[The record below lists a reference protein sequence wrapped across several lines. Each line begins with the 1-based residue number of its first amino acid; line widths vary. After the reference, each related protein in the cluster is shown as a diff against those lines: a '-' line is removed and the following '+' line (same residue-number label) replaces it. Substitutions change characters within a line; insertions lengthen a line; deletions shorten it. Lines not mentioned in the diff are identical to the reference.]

1 MVLFVFVATLVFTAS
16 FVAGEYDV
24 RLGSGASDYQGRVE
38 VLVNRKWGTICD
50 DQFGLKDA
58 HVICRMLGFP
68 GALLTRD
75 RAYFGTGRGRIWK
88 LNCTGAEDDI
98 ADCKLSVAPANQC
111 GHGEDVGVEC
121 YRPEPPPPVRLT
133 CPYNQTCNN
142 NARKRGPDP
151 GECTPSVHVEGIVEV
166 YYNERWWPVSADEW
180 DDEDVNVV
188 CGQLGYPVSFGTVTR
203 LTDISSRVVSRRQK
217 NQFKKTH
224 LKNVILQGLSCT
236 GTERGLSL
244 CPHHGWGPFD
254 NPGGEAATARC
265 GFHPH
270 PSCDGKCHQV
280 SEATCGD
287 NEITQ
292 NINNCKFAICLP

>member
-1 MVLFVFVATLVFTAS
+1 MALLAILCLFAVLKYSIAAFPVDIRLVN
-16 FVAGEYDV
+16 
-24 RLGSGASDYQGRVE
+24 SDADHQGIVE
-38 VLVNRKWGTICD
+38 VLVNRKWGRICGD
-50 DQFGLKDA
+50 DFEEKNA
-58 HVICRMLGFP
+58 HVICRTLGYP
-68 GALLTRD
+68 SALFSHD
-75 RAYFGTGRGRIWK
+75 NIYYGQGRRGKVWK
-88 LNCTGAEDDI
+88 LNCTGEEDKI
-98 ADCKLSVAPANQC
+98 LDCDVVRSDHCSDQQR
-111 GHGEDVGVEC
+111 HVGVKC
-121 YRPEPPPPVRLT
+121 QLSPPVRLT

-254 NPGGEAATARC
+254 NPGGETATARC

-270 PSCDGKCHQV
+270 STCLGENHQV
-280 SEATCGD
+280 SIKLALLEYGSP
-287 NEITQ
+287 I
-292 NINNCKFAICLP
+292 K